1 MGLNAKLGHPYRG
14 SGHGRERG
22 EYRAVVKGQARKAR
36 RAEDAKATEAEA
48 AELRS
53 LQAPLDR
60 QGLPVDTAAGEFSPE
75 LSSSAGSAVTA
86 QSCGR

>member
-36 RAEDAKATEAEA
+36 RAEDAKATEAEFERTRCQVTPVVAPCPASLTGIA
-48 AELRS
+48 ADRADRS
-53 LQAPLDR
+53 PWRPPPWLA
-60 QGLPVDTAAGEFSPE
+60 
-75 LSSSAGSAVTA
+75 
-86 QSCGR
+86 CG

>member
-53 LQAPLDR
+53 LQAPQDW
-60 QGLPVDTAAGEFSPE
+60 PWHPMEA
-75 LSSSAGSAVTA
+75 
-86 QSCGR
+86 C